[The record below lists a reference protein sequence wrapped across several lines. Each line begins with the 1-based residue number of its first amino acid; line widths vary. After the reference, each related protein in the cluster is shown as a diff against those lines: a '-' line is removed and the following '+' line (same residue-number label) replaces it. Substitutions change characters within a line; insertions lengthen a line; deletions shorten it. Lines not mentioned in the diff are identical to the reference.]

1 MAMPWMSYNQDH
13 MNHQFDSQNIKN
25 EAIEGSFKNAKVYNK
40 QEQPQMSKWRLKQ
53 LNLTKETVGKRR
65 RAANARERK
74 RMDGLNGAFERL
86 RDHIPEF
93 GGDKK
98 LSKIET
104 LQMARS
110 YITALNILLQQ
121 SESEHPTQQ

>member
-1 MAMPWMSYNQDH
+1 MNMNQ
-13 MNHQFDSQNIKN
+13 QFNSQIIKSN
-25 EAIEGSFKNAKVYNK
+25 GSKSVFKNAKVDNK
-40 QEQPQMSKWRLKQ
+40 HEQPQMSKWRLKQ

-121 SESEHPTQQ
+121 SDNPNQ